1 VTVSYFEWAQNKN
14 CETWDLE
21 TVDSKLRGIIR
32 RAAFG
37 VLGEM
42 GRRGLDSRSA
52 AMALALGRLE
62 RVYFER
68 GIFP

>member
-1 VTVSYFEWAQNKN
+1 MSGRLNLYEIALLQFH
-14 CETWDLE
+14 
-21 TVDSKLRGIIR
+21 RGADAIGLDP
-32 RAAFG
+32 AFG

-42 GRRGLDSRSA
+42 GRRGLDSRTA